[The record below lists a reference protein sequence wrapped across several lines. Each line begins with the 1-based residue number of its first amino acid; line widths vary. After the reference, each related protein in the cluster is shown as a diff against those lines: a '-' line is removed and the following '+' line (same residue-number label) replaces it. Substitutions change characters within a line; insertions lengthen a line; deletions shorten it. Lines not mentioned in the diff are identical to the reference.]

1 MIDIAKLETEFGKIE
16 VVKYRAKG
24 LLYYL
29 QGGCFQ
35 SEADSD
41 GISMAPYIHA
51 IHGLLAQAQAHD
63 VLMIGC
69 GGGSLGTMLAKAA
82 RRVTIVDKNPAS
94 FRMAHDY
101 FSLPLT
107 IECHVADGKDFLCAT
122 AHRYDAIVLDAFDG
136 DRIPQHLQT
145 LDFFRLVQSRLDRSH
160 GCLFAN
166 VHVLHDLDRTPD
178 RYAAAAR
185 CSWNDVRLLDTQGV
199 IGRNALVLAGN
210 VRALQKPTLLM
221 PPRSHRGAI
230 AAELEKMTFRP
241 LHLS

>member
-16 VVKYRAKG
+16 VVKYRAMG
-24 LLYYL
+24 LLYYV

-35 SEADSD
+35 TESDRD

-51 IHGLLAQAQAHD
+51 IYGLLAQAEVRD

-94 FRMAHDY
+94 FRMAQDY
-101 FSLPLT
+101 FCLPRT
-107 IECHVADGKDFLCAT
+107 IECHVADGKDFLCAAT
-122 AHRYDAIVLDAFDG
+122 HRYDAIVLDAFDG

-145 LDFFRLVQSRLDRSH
+145 LEFFQLVQSHLDRSH

-166 VHVLHDLDRTPD
+166 VHVMHDLDRTPD
-178 RYAAAAR
+178 RYAATAR
-185 CSWNDVRLLDTQGV
+185 RTWNDVRLLDTRGV
-199 IGRNALVLAGN
+199 IGRNALVLAGD
-210 VRALQKPTLLM
+210 VRTLQKPTLLM
-221 PPRSHRGAI
+221 PPRSHRDAI
-230 AAELEKMTFRP
+230 AAELKNMTFRP

>member
-16 VVKYRAKG
+16 VVKYRAKD

-35 SEADSD
+35 TESDRD

-51 IHGLLAQAQAHD
+51 IYGLLAQAEVRD

-69 GGGSLGTMLAKAA
+69 GGGSLGTMLAKAD

-94 FRMAHDY
+94 FQRAQDY
-101 FSLPLT
+101 FSLPRT
-107 IECHVADGKDFLCAT
+107 IECHVADGKDFLCAA

-136 DRIPQHLQT
+136 DRIPPHLQT
-145 LDFFRLVQSRLDRSH
+145 LEFFQLVQSRLDRSH

-166 VHVLHDLDRTPD
+166 VHVMHDLDRTPD
-178 RYAAAAR
+178 RYAATAR
-185 CSWNDVRLLDTQGV
+185 RTWNDVRLLDTQGV
-199 IGRNALVLAGN
+199 NGRNALVLAGN
-210 VRALQKPTLLM
+210 VKNLQKPTLLM

-230 AAELEKMTFRP
+230 AAELEKMMFRP